1 MAWSFQPSSQR
12 PLNAPDFVV
21 HWQMDQDE
29 SICSGKTHRQGKVQ
43 QFLLVGA
50 SCKSTNQLLPYS
62 SELTNLSLSSWNQ
75 GLYLKEEEGV
85 GV

>member
-29 SICSGKTHRQGKVQ
+29 SICSGKAHRQGKVQ

-50 SCKSTNQLLPYS
+50 SRKSTNQLLLYS

-75 GLYLKEEEGV
+75 GLDLKEEEGV